1 VTAPGTALDL
11 ESRLALAE
19 DTSAI
24 EAFLVAVAGRLHPQS
39 PGAAEPIEDDGAR
52 WVELHPAADP
62 EQTYVVRLIWHAY
75 PHAAPSVTFVPEVG
89 ACPGEMAA
97 WPRIPGYRAPNDIC
111 MPFTAEGYALHV
123 EWTTGPQAWDTTGNP
138 FLRVVTQIQD
148 DLDNRYQGRAA

>member
-1 VTAPGTALDL
+1 MNAPRTSLDL

-19 DTSAI
+19 DAAAI
-24 EAFLVAVAGRLHPQS
+24 EAFLAPVAGRLHQQS
-39 PGAAEPIEDDGAR
+39 PGAAGVIEDDGAR
-52 WVELHPAADP
+52 WIELHPAADP
-62 EQTYVVRLIWHAY
+62 EQTYVVRLIWQTY
-75 PHAAPSVTFVPEVG
+75 PHAAPSVTFVHQVG
-89 ACPGEMAA
+89 DCPGNMAA

-123 EWTTGPQAWDTTGNP
+123 EWTTGPQAWDRTGNP